1 MKLENLKN
9 LKIGNIVKITGVN
22 FKYDAHSCVIG
33 HFYKIVNIE
42 LEKNPNLETYQP
54 VKVNDTFAP
63 WLHYLDFELFQG
75 NLFNI

>member
-9 LKIGNIVKITGVN
+9 LKIGDIVKITGVN
-22 FKYDAHSCVIG
+22 FKDDSHGCVIG
-33 HFYKIVNIE
+33 HLYEIVDIE